1 MSILTKIKDRI
12 SRAAQ
17 RGLGIDGVRFDLQVG
32 LNQIQSKLA
41 ELESTTTRL
50 ESTTTR
56 TGGQLQNLR
65 SFLTWYS
72 NRVEPWFWTGNFSYA
87 DPEKELAG
95 LLFNFLPG
103 RILVDLGGPSG
114 FTAAAAEIGYQVV
127 SVGPPQTITS
137 PEVSKTLPN
146 EIDFLSITRQQLNP
160 ETIKALGSIRP
171 SVIQA
176 GFTRDDLRSGRPD
189 SHSGGTVSTADMIAE
204 LRKREYYWNV
214 MVFRTDPDDFI
225 RMGTNLASVPSQ
237 GWGTILF
244 FRDYQLFLKAFHWCK
259 TTLPRFRAAQLA
271 K

>member
-32 LNQIQSKLA
+32 FNQIQSKLA
-41 ELESTTTRL
+41 ELEST
-50 ESTTTR
+50 STR
-56 TGGQLQNLR
+56 TGDQLQNLR

-87 DPEKELAG
+87 DPEEELAG

-127 SVGPPQTITS
+127 SVAPPQTITS
-137 PEVSKTLPN
+137 PDVSKTLPN

-176 GFTRDDLRSGRPD
+176 GFTGDDLQSGRPD
-189 SHSGGTVSTADMIAE
+189 SHSGDTVSTADMIAE
-204 LRKREYYWNV
+204 LRKREYYWSV